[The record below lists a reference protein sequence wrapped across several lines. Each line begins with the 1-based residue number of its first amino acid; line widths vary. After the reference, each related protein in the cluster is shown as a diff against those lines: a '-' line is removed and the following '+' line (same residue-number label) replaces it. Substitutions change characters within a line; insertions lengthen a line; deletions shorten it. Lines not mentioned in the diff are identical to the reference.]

1 MIENTTFFDSHY
13 VYICR
18 MQTIHV
24 NKNIALS
31 PIVATDSE
39 ALMFHINDI
48 TIFENSLNIPYPYI
62 KEDASRFIKFCNDQ
76 NIRYSTINNM
86 AIRICDTGEMIG
98 CIGAFFKYGDES
110 HKDEVGYWLSK
121 QHRGKGIMMQVL
133 KSYCDYLYQS
143 RPTLMRIEAGIF
155 PDNIASEKVLLK
167 AGFEYEGIMR
177 KEVQK
182 GKELRDTKWFSL
194 IRVPN
199 KKGI

>member
-1 MIENTTFFDSHY
+1 
-13 VYICR
+13 

-62 KEDASRFIKFCNDQ
+62 KEDAARFIKFCNDQ

-98 CIGAFFKYGDES
+98 
-110 HKDEVGYWLSK
+110 
-121 QHRGKGIMMQVL
+121 
-133 KSYCDYLYQS
+133 
-143 RPTLMRIEAGIF
+143 
-155 PDNIASEKVLLK
+155 
-167 AGFEYEGIMR
+167 
-177 KEVQK
+177 
-182 GKELRDTKWFSL
+182 
-194 IRVPN
+194 
-199 KKGI
+199 

>member
-62 KEDASRFIKFCNDQ
+62 KEDAARFIKFCNDQ

-121 QHRGKGIMMQVL
+121 QHRGKGIMMPVL
-133 KSYCDYLYQS
+133 QSYCDYLYQS

-155 PDNIASEKVLLK
+155 SRQYSFGKSAVKS
-167 AGFEYEGIMR
+167 GFRIRRYYAQRSTKR
-177 KEVQK
+177 K
-182 GKELRDTKWFSL
+182 
-194 IRVPN
+194 RVTRYQMVFVN
-199 KKGI
+199 SRAQ

>member
-1 MIENTTFFDSHY
+1 
-13 VYICR
+13 
-18 MQTIHV
+18 MQTIIV
-24 NKNIALS
+24 NANISLS
-31 PIVATDSE
+31 AVGIADQDS
-39 ALMFHINDI
+39 LMHHINDI
-48 TIFENSLNIPYPYI
+48 TIFENSLNIPYPYT
-62 KEDASRFIKFCNDQ
+62 KEDASRFIKFCHDQ

-86 AIRICDTGEMIG
+86 AIRICGTGEMIG

-121 QHRGKGIMMQVL
+121 QHRGNGIMMQVL
-133 KSYCDYLYQS
+133 KSYCDYLYQN